1 MSKKVL
7 ILNEPINLDDHLDY
21 RPLFLEVIPNAKVSG
36 NELHGSCPFH
46 TDKHPSFSA
55 NLTNGQCKCFS
66 CSWSGNYVSLYA
78 QLHGLTNKE
87 AFKEILHQAG
97 LDSAPAAK
105 SVKPKQTYT
114 VQDYCLEKRFDPE
127 WVRKDLGIEK
137 CGHDRNGEAWIY
149 MPYFDEEHNEVLA
162 RKRYAPA
169 ASCRFKWSQ
178 NSSGKLM
185 LYGLWKIHKI
195 RKVGY
200 VILVE
205 GESDAQTLWLLGLPA
220 LGVPGASTFKLEW
233 TEQLRGL
240 KLFLHIEPDQGGQV
254 FREQMTRKLREADFE
269 GEVSEWSCHQFGAK
283 DPSDLYIKSCRKEA
297 AEKIKSALHS
307 AKRID
312 LAASIP
318 VVIKDAPLHLRQPE
332 GWHYDDTGIKWLDP
346 KNFDSILICRTPIII
361 TKRLKSLESG
371 EEKIEIAFKR
381 DDKWHKAVF
390 PRTTVFVARN
400 IVELA
405 RLGATVTSENA
416 KNVVSYLAALES
428 ENIDVIQTVK
438 SAESFGWQTGG
449 GFLPWHANDVVLDV
463 HPSMGRWA
471 NAYEKNGSLEG
482 WITLVAPHRSRYR
495 FRFILAAGFAAP
507 LLRIIRQRSFV
518 VLNWGGSR
526 GGKTAALKA
535 ALSAWGDPERLMAN
549 FNATQVALERMAGFY
564 CDLPMG
570 IDERQL
576 ASSHQDSLEKIVYML
591 ANGAGR
597 SRGTKN
603 GGLQAQKMWRT
614 VALTT
619 GEEPIGREN
628 SMTGVSTRVIE
639 VIGAPFDS
647 EAAASEIH
655 QHAGD
660 NTGWAGDAFL
670 EYLITLG
677 DEVIAGYFNELA
689 DEVKPLIGTANG
701 SHVAAIAAVVT
712 ADYLLSRLFFAE
724 RDSEARAHAL
734 KMAQA
739 VMSDMQA
746 NQPPDVNENAV
757 SFIRDWVTSGS
768 TRNFGKD
775 CTGTCYGFLED
786 EVAYIIPTSLRE
798 ALEHAGFSYRKIMK
812 HLADTGGIVAGPDGK
827 NSVVKRFDGR
837 LSRFVAFRLNFNEP
851 TSLDNSTETLGEAAS
866 PFNFVDLAEDDIL
879 PPF

>member
-7 ILNEPINLDDHLDY
+7 ILNEQMNLDEHLDY
-21 RPLFLEVIPNAKVSG
+21 RTLFSKIIPRSKVSG

-105 SVKPKQTYT
+105 PVKPKQTYT
-114 VQDYCLEKRFDPE
+114 VQDYSREKHFDPE

-137 CGHDRNGEAWIY
+137 CGSDRSGEAWIR

-178 NSSGKLM
+178 NASGKLM

-233 TEQLRGL
+233 VEQLRGL

-307 AKRID
+307 AKRIE
-312 LAASIP
+312 LTVSIP
-318 VVIKDAPLHLRQPE
+318 VAIKDAPLHLRQPE

-428 ENIDVIQTVK
+428 ENIDVIETVK

-471 NAYEKNGSLEG
+471 NAYAKNGSLDG
-482 WITLVAPHRSRYR
+482 WIALMAPHRIRYR

-535 ALSAWGDPERLMAN
+535 ALSPWGVPEQLMAN

-564 CDLPMG
+564 CDLPLG

-576 ASSHQDSLEKIVYML
+576 AGSHQDGLEKIVYML
-591 ANGAGR
+591 ANGIGR
-597 SRGTKN
+597 SRGAKD
-603 GGLQAQKMWRT
+603 GGLQALKTWRT
-614 VALTT
+614 VALAT

-647 EAAASEIH
+647 EAVASEMH

-670 EYLITLG
+670 EHLITLG
-677 DEVIAGYFNELA
+677 DEMIAGYFNELF

-701 SHVAAIAAVVT
+701 SHTAGIAAVVL
-712 ADYLLSRLFFAE
+712 ADFFIAQLFFSE
-724 RDSEARAHAL
+724 TQEEARAHAL

-746 NQPPDVNENAV
+746 NQPSDVNTNAV
-757 SFIRDWVTSGS
+757 SFLRDWIVSNQS
-768 TRNFGKD
+768 RSFGQD
-775 CTGTCYGFLED
+775 CKGPCFGFIENSI
-786 EVAYIIPTSLRE
+786 AYILPSSLRE
-798 ALEHAGFSYRKIMK
+798 ALEHAGFSYRKTLK
-812 HLADTGGIVAGPDGK
+812 HLADTNGIIVGSDGK
-827 NSVVKRFDGR
+827 NSVVKRFGGQ
-837 LSRFVAFRLNFNEP
+837 SNRFIAFHLDAAEP
-851 TSLDNSTETLGEAAS
+851 MSQQNSTEASSETAS
-866 PFNFVDLAEDDIL
+866 PVEFVDLEEDDIL